1 MLPGGE
7 EGGGAG
13 GGGGGAAGGSAGRR
27 VVLKCLTCLVEGSYI
42 EAEKK
47 LNGSNKMLPA
57 RVEVESKDLI
67 VAKFSSTT
75 PARERLVVPVRI
87 QRTISCSFVT
97 MPGHYRTNS

>member
-1 MLPGGE
+1 MLDVPGG
-7 EGGGAG
+7 GFLYR
-13 GGGGGAAGGSAGRR
+13 GR
-27 VVLKCLTCLVEGSYI
+27 
-42 EAEKK
+42 KK

-75 PARERLVVPVRI
+75 PARKRLVVPVRI